1 MRVVIRIPKSRWL
14 RWATAERAGAFASL
28 ALFLLA
34 TWVTARLYSGFA
46 NQVVRY
52 ALAFITVQ
60 VAVLLLLATGLMVS
74 KTISIRLEKVRAV
87 RRQKLEKLLTEALL
101 FHRDQ
106 PALLAA
112 CAKYPNEAEAAFGM
126 ALRRLRGEVRE
137 EAERLFIESG
147 LYDRLVKDILSKNP
161 NRALYAV
168 TLVREIDRPEARE
181 AVRAALLH
189 SFSIVRLA
197 ARVAVLKNGD
207 DQTKREVLQHV
218 GALPFWQ
225 RLALFHYVPNDSDL
239 IQGYLENALASG
251 DDETVLGALEFLLTR
266 QKGFPLPLE
275 LPWKL
280 CRSENLEVRI
290 KLFKALPFLCDS
302 HNALPLLKAG
312 LADPDWRVRAMA
324 AKACGTLRVEET
336 GELLLKIAAESA
348 SVVEV
353 AHAARAALALND
365 ETVLRIEQIAVQAGS
380 EKAAVL
386 TEILTEVRTGVAA

>member
-1 MRVVIRIPKSRWL
+1 MRVVIRIPNKRWL
-14 RWATAERAGAFASL
+14 RWATAARAGALASL

-34 TWVTARLYSGFA
+34 TWLTARLYSGFE
-46 NQVVRY
+46 NRMVRY

-60 VAVLLLLATGLMVS
+60 LAVLLLLAAGLMVS

-87 RRQKLEKLLTEALL
+87 RRQELDKLLTEALL
-101 FHRDQ
+101 FHRNQ
-106 PALLAA
+106 TALLAE
-112 CAKYPNEAEAAFGM
+112 CAKYPNEAEAAFGL

-147 LYDRLVKDILSKNP
+147 LYDRLVKDILSRNA
-161 NRALYAV
+161 NRALHAV

-189 SFSIVRLA
+189 PVSIVRLA
-197 ARVAVLKNGD
+197 ARVAVLKNGGD
-207 DQTKREVLQHV
+207 EVKREVLEHV
-218 GALPFWQ
+218 GTLPFWQ
-225 RLALFHYVPNDSDL
+225 RLALFHYVPNDSEL
-239 IQGYLENALASG
+239 IQSYLENSLSSG

-280 CRSENLEVRI
+280 CRSKNLEVRI

-302 HNALPLLKAG
+302 KNALPVLNAG
-312 LADPDWRVRAMA
+312 LQDTDWRVRAMA
-324 AKACGTLRVEET
+324 AKACGTMRVEET
-336 GELLLKIAAESA
+336 SDLLLRIAAESP

-353 AHAARAALALND
+353 AHAARAALALNR
-365 ETVLRIEQIAVQAGS
+365 ETALRLEQIAVQASS

-386 TEILTEVRTGVAA
+386 TEILTEIRTGVAA